1 MRPALVRLL
10 KRPSAVSVL
19 DSLVATPL
27 GIEHLELNYKRLR
40 CQNRTISQNTGLNG
54 PELESEPSTESPA
67 AQRQKSNRQPFSF
80 RVHEIGSSCKRTD
93 DDIPHSKTYPNA
105 TATAQDHPRSLA
117 LQPERLE
124 FESDIGHTR
133 DIGAKLVD
141 DPARRHDFALWEELL
156 RHRQRHY
163 GDKGTLDIW
172 EGLTVRHDEIELPVD
187 GKHADFIWES
197 FIELGLRRGL
207 LLQEI
212 VTYASELWRKAGKR
226 WGRFYLKVVGGL
238 LERGR
243 VQQAVTWHENL
254 QHPHLSNPNDI
265 LQLLEPAISLGPH
278 PMVNEGAIAPGIR
291 AFRQICHR
299 TQARHI
305 YGPVISRLLQSGLG
319 REALWMHV
327 FFVSHDEHPRK
338 FEDIQKLLQYAME
351 HTPTHIYQKLETY
364 AMNVFESRHVESD
377 NRNTITAEERVENF
391 VVEEKPFSDEIGARL
406 FATRSFNLDMI
417 LSGLRMLGVTAIGP
431 QSLREMAVRAH
442 GSQDLLEKLRLL
454 QKSGISVGDSV
465 FARLI
470 RRLAEEKRD
479 ILLSD
484 LLHSDQHPDVL
495 EDATMQESLLM
506 SYYMTRDWRHYQMT
520 LAILTEL
527 SEEGPELFNV
537 HFRKQIVAGH
547 LKSAAKVVDTMTLR
561 GRTLTKDSLNL
572 LVRKA
577 LGPRRPGVGPPV
589 RFGLHPSKE
598 VLVVFQMLKRAVPK
612 GCHVDADLWVEILK
626 RFGMTHRWYE
636 LRDCCLWLARFYS
649 SLAKPPGNEPWPIP
663 PDQQKARI
671 AAPPAHYGSDM
682 LKAIF
687 SSQMQ
692 SAIVSWGFR
701 CRVSLSEA
709 KAYNPFKVKGE
720 QLVPWVRGLVLLREL
735 EQYGV
740 RLARYWIRRTCRHRL
755 AVLFGRDRLSSRPRN
770 RMLRRE
776 NPYDVHKVTQDMN
789 RAWGSDTLFRGW
801 EMRDLHRLVNPPST
815 KMSLIR
821 TRRTVWRATYLRNG
835 AFARTR

>member
-19 DSLVATPL
+19 DSLAATPL
-27 GIEHLELNYKRLR
+27 GIEQLELNYKRLR
-40 CQNRTISQNTGLNG
+40 CQIRTISQNTSLNG
-54 PELESEPSTESPA
+54 PELESEPSTESPT
-67 AQRQKSNRQPFSF
+67 AQRQKSTRQPFSF
-80 RVHEIGSSCKRTD
+80 RVHEIGSSCKRTY
-93 DDIPHSKTYPNA
+93 DDIPHPKTHVNA
-105 TATAQDHPRSLA
+105 TVPAQDYPRSLA

-124 FESDIGHTR
+124 FESDIGHIR
-133 DIGAKLVD
+133 DLGAKLVD

-172 EGLTVRHDEIELPVD
+172 EGLTIRHDGIELPVD
-187 GKHADFIWES
+187 GKHADFLWES
-197 FIELGLRRGL
+197 FIELGLKRGL
-207 LLQEI
+207 FLQEI
-212 VTYASELWRKAGKR
+212 VTYASELWKKTGKR
-226 WGRFYLKVVGGL
+226 WDGFYLKVVGGL
-238 LERGR
+238 LEYGR

-254 QHPHLSNPNDI
+254 EHLHLSNSNDI

-327 FFVSHDEHPRK
+327 FFVSHDEHPRR

-351 HTPTHIYQKLETY
+351 HTPTHVYQKLETY
-364 AMNVFESRHVESD
+364 AMNMFESQNVDSD
-377 NRNTITAEERVENF
+377 DRNAIPAEERVENF

-454 QKSGISVGDSV
+454 QRSGISVGDSV

-598 VLVVFQMLKRAVPK
+598 VLVVFQMLKRTVPK
-612 GCHVDADLWVEILK
+612 GCHVDAALWVEILK

-649 SLAKPPGNEPWPIP
+649 SLAKSPGNEPWPTP
-663 PDQQKARI
+663 PDQQNARI

-687 SSQMQ
+687 GSQMQ
-692 SAIVSWGFR
+692 CAIVSWGFR

-789 RAWGSDTLFRGW
+789 RAWGSDSLFRGW
-801 EMRDLHRLVNPPST
+801 EMKDLHRLVNPPST
-815 KMSLIR
+815 KLSLIR
-821 TRRTVWRATYLRNG
+821 TRRTAWRATHLRKG
-835 AFARTR
+835 AFSRTR

>member
-1 MRPALVRLL
+1 MRPALVRFL

-19 DSLVATPL
+19 DSLVSTSL
-27 GIEHLELNYKRLR
+27 GIEQLELNYKRLR
-40 CQNRTISQNTGLNG
+40 CQNRTLSQNTGRDG

-67 AQRQKSNRQPFSF
+67 AQRQKLNRQPFSF
-80 RVHEIGSSCKRTD
+80 RVHEIGSSCKKTNK
-93 DDIPHSKTYPNA
+93 DISYPKTYPNA
-105 TATAQDHPRSLA
+105 TVPTQDHAWSLA

-133 DIGAKLVD
+133 AIGAKLVD
-141 DPARRHDFALWEELL
+141 NPARRHDFALWEELL
-156 RHRQRHY
+156 RYRQRHY

-172 EGLTVRHDEIELPVD
+172 EGLTIRHDGIELPVD
-187 GKHADFIWES
+187 GKHADFLWES
-197 FIELGLRRGL
+197 FIELGLKRGL

-212 VTYASELWRKAGKR
+212 VTYASELLKKTGKR
-226 WGRFYLKVVGGL
+226 WDGFYLKVVGGL

-265 LQLLEPAISLGPH
+265 IQLLEPAISLGPH

-327 FFVSHDEHPRK
+327 FFVSHNEHPRR

-351 HTPTHIYQKLETY
+351 HTPTHAYQKLETY
-364 AMNVFESRHVESD
+364 AMNVFESRLVESND
-377 NRNTITAEERVENF
+377 RNAIPVEEEVENF

-527 SEEGPELFNV
+527 SKEGPELFNV

-547 LKSAAKVVDTMTLR
+547 LKSAAKVVDMMTLR

-636 LRDCCLWLARFYS
+636 LRDCSLWLARFYS

-671 AAPPAHYGSDM
+671 TAPPAHYGSDM

-687 SSQMQ
+687 GSQMQ
-692 SAIVSWGFR
+692 SAIISWGFR
-701 CRVSLSEA
+701 CRVSLSET

-740 RLARYWIRRTCRHRL
+740 RLTRYWIRRACRHRL
-755 AVLFGRDRLSSRPRN
+755 AVLFGQDRLSSRPRN

-821 TRRTVWRATYLRNG
+821 TRRTVWRATHLRKG

>member
-54 PELESEPSTESPA
+54 PELESEPSTKSPA

-172 EGLTVRHDEIELPVD
+172 EGLTIRHDEIELPVD

-226 WGRFYLKVVGGL
+226 WDRFYLKVVGGL

-351 HTPTHIYQKLETY
+351 HTPTHVYQKLETY

-687 SSQMQ
+687 GSQMQ

-701 CRVSLSEA
+701 CRVSFSEA

-821 TRRTVWRATYLRNG
+821 TRRTVWRATHLRNG